1 MHRCLLLL
9 FVGMACTTSS
19 VVASQS
25 WKRALP
31 LPEASQEAV
40 TAANAVINQ
49 SGSEEC
55 LRGKFSNAIL
65 RLSNSCD
72 VSGHSSTACEL
83 ASEIA
88 GQESELSTGDMI
100 ATSETMLDLLGD
112 SETSHWSPL
121 FLRWTSPIPVPSHS
135 TLINSVFSR
144 RFAARWIPESPTCD

>member
-1 MHRCLLLL
+1 MHRSLLLWI
-9 FVGMACTTSS
+9 VAMACTTSS
-19 VVASQS
+19 VGASQS
-25 WKRALP
+25 WKRSLP
-31 LPEASQEAV
+31 LQEASQQAV
-40 TAANAVINQ
+40 TAANAVIDQ

-88 GQESELSTGDMI
+88 GQESELSMSDMI

-112 SETSHWSPL
+112 SATS
-121 FLRWTSPIPVPSHS
+121 
-135 TLINSVFSR
+135 N
-144 RFAARWIPESPTCD
+144 

>member
-1 MHRCLLLL
+1 MHRYPLMLC
-9 FVGMACTTSS
+9 VGMACTTSP

-40 TAANAVINQ
+40 IAANAVTNQ
-49 SGSEEC
+49 SGSEEF

-88 GQESELSTGDMI
+88 GQESELTMGGI
-100 ATSETMLDLLGD
+100 IVTSETLIDLLGD
-112 SETSHWSPL
+112 LETSH
-121 FLRWTSPIPVPSHS
+121 
-135 TLINSVFSR
+135 
-144 RFAARWIPESPTCD
+144 

>member
-9 FVGMACTTSS
+9 FVGMACTTSP

-49 SGSEEC
+49 EC
-55 LRGKFSNAIL
+55 LCGKFSNAIL

-72 VSGHSSTACEL
+72 VAGHSSTACEL

-88 GQESELSTGDMI
+88 GQESEFSMGDMI
-100 ATSETMLDLLGD
+100 ATSETLLDLLGD
-112 SETSHWSPL
+112 SETSH
-121 FLRWTSPIPVPSHS
+121 
-135 TLINSVFSR
+135 
-144 RFAARWIPESPTCD
+144 

>member
-19 VVASQS
+19 VGASQN
-25 WKRALP
+25 WKWALP
-31 LPEASQEAV
+31 LSEASQEAV

-55 LRGKFSNAIL
+55 LRGQLSNAIL

-88 GQESELSTGDMI
+88 GQESELSMGDMI
-100 ATSETMLDLLGD
+100 ATSETLLNLLGEAEI
-112 SETSHWSPL
+112 S
-121 FLRWTSPIPVPSHS
+121 
-135 TLINSVFSR
+135 N
-144 RFAARWIPESPTCD
+144 

>member
-1 MHRCLLLL
+1 M
-9 FVGMACTTSS
+9 
-19 VVASQS
+19 
-25 WKRALP
+25 
-31 LPEASQEAV
+31 

-88 GQESELSTGDMI
+88 GRESEFSMSDMI
-100 ATSETMLDLLGD
+100 ATSDLLLYALGNL
-112 SETSHWSPL
+112 ETSH
-121 FLRWTSPIPVPSHS
+121 
-135 TLINSVFSR
+135 
-144 RFAARWIPESPTCD
+144 

>member
-55 LRGKFSNAIL
+55 SEECLRGKFSNAIL

-88 GQESELSTGDMI
+88 GQESELSMGDMI
-100 ATSETMLDLLGD
+100 ATSETLLDLLGD
-112 SETSHWSPL
+112 SETSH
-121 FLRWTSPIPVPSHS
+121 
-135 TLINSVFSR
+135 
-144 RFAARWIPESPTCD
+144 

>member
-1 MHRCLLLL
+1 MHRLLLL
-9 FVGMACTTSS
+9 LIVGTACTSPS
-19 VVASQS
+19 VGASQS
-25 WKRALP
+25 WKRAVP

-40 TAANAVINQ
+40 TAANAVINE

-88 GQESELSTGDMI
+88 GQESELSMGEMI
-100 ATSETMLDLLGD
+100 ATSETLLELLGD
-112 SETSHWSPL
+112 PA
-121 FLRWTSPIPVPSHS
+121 TSP
-135 TLINSVFSR
+135 
-144 RFAARWIPESPTCD
+144 

>member
-25 WKRALP
+25 WKLALP

-83 ASEIA
+83 AAEIA
-88 GQESELSTGDMI
+88 GQESELSMGDML
-100 ATSETMLDLLGD
+100 ATSETLLDLLGD
-112 SETSHWSPL
+112 LETSH
-121 FLRWTSPIPVPSHS
+121 
-135 TLINSVFSR
+135 
-144 RFAARWIPESPTCD
+144 

>member
-1 MHRCLLLL
+1 MHRLLLL
-9 FVGMACTTSS
+9 LIVGTACTSTA
-19 VVASQS
+19 VGASQS

-31 LPEASQEAV
+31 MPEASQEAV

-55 LRGKFSNAIL
+55 LRGKLSNAIL

-88 GQESELSTGDMI
+88 GQESELSMVDMI
-100 ATSETMLDLLGD
+100 STFQSLLDLLGD
-112 SETSHWSPL
+112 LDTSH
-121 FLRWTSPIPVPSHS
+121 
-135 TLINSVFSR
+135 
-144 RFAARWIPESPTCD
+144 